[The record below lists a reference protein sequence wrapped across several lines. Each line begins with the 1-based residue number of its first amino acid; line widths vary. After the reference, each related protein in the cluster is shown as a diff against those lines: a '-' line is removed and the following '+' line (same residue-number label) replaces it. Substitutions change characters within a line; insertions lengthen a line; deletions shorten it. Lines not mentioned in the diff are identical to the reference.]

1 MRKHQRNDRSEGQIT
16 GFLMGQLAA
25 VFFAVPTA
33 ALLWFATNKYLAI
46 WGPSGAF
53 IGSTGFW
60 LIIALF
66 AFVSVFSPRFF
77 PALLGKVWHGII
89 RFEQWF

>member
-1 MRKHQRNDRSEGQIT
+1 MRKYQRNDRSEGPLT

-25 VFFAVPTA
+25 AFFAVPTA

-46 WGPSGAF
+46 WGAGAF

-66 AFVSVFSPRFF
+66 ACVSIFLPRLF
-77 PALLGKVWHGII
+77 PDLLGKVWHGII